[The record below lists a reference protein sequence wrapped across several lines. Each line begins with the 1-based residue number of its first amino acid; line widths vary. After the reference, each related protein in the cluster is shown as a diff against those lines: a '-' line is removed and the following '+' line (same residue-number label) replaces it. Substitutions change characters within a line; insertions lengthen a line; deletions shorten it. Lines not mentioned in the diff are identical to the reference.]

1 MLPLSSSRSISINAP
16 SYFVTQGITRIGTPS
31 TGFGSVCWRSGG
43 GSRIRG
49 VSTQWSLDFLRAST
63 RAHEG
68 MLRRHL
74 APAAAL
80 RETQLSIMQDP
91 LWKDPYDW
99 AAFTLQ
105 GT

>member
-1 MLPLSSSRSISINAP
+1 MYA
-16 SYFVTQGITRIGTPS
+16 
-31 TGFGSVCWRSGG
+31 GSPQVLASL
-43 GSRIRG
+43 
-49 VSTQWSLDFLRAST
+49 WSVRDSATAEFMR
-63 RAHEG
+63 RFYEG

-91 LWKDPYDW
+91 RWKDPYDW

-105 GT
+105 GTR